1 MINIVSIQQ
10 SIIDDV
16 QNKVCDFYGLEKN
29 EVSVGFKSGGDIRIT
44 LTPHRLVEHLGAKV
58 EVTFNK
64 NDPNT
69 NLMPAD

>member
-16 QNKVCDFYGLEKN
+16 QNKVCDFYGLEKS

-44 LTPHRLVEHLGAKV
+44 LTPYRLMEHLEAKV
-58 EVTFNK
+58 EVTFNE
-64 NDPNT
+64 NDPNA